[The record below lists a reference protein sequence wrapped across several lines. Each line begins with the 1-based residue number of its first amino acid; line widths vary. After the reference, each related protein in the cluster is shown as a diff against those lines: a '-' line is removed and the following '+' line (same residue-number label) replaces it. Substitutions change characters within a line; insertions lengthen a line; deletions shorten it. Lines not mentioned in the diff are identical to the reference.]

1 MFWANLAH
9 IASLFLV
16 LHDNYKLFFSL
27 CSDDAVLAAIGP
39 VSSLPQWLVLWSNI
53 RTTPPPAEGC
63 EYLASYRLQTSN
75 SLSLS
80 HKLPGPADY
89 YTGEELVK
97 RRTSSERDKRRTALP
112 LERFGAKCPI
122 THLIQGMSCEEA

>member
-9 IASLFLV
+9 IASFFLV

-63 EYLASYRLQTSN
+63 EYLASYSYRLVTVSHYLHYSTSCQD
-75 SLSLS
+75 LL
-80 HKLPGPADY
+80 
-89 YTGEELVK
+89 TTTV
-97 RRTSSERDKRRTALP
+97 
-112 LERFGAKCPI
+112 LER
-122 THLIQGMSCEEA
+122 S